1 MRKKHKNKTDAIASH
16 QTKTALA
23 KTYGV
28 TRQDVKLIRESLN
41 MTQAELAERL
51 GIDRS
56 SLAHMENG
64 RPVPRYIGL
73 LLASLVVSRGESWGW
88 L

>member
-1 MRKKHKNKTDAIASH
+1 
-16 QTKTALA
+16 
-23 KTYGV
+23 
-28 TRQDVKLIRESLN
+28 

-64 RPVPRYIGL
+64 RKVPRYIEL
-73 LLASLVVSRGESWGW
+73 LLASLIGGLRKRKGRDNEAAA
-88 L
+88 

>member
-1 MRKKHKNKTDAIASH
+1 MKVYSGNVKFIRKSM
-16 QTKTALA
+16 
-23 KTYGV
+23 
-28 TRQDVKLIRESLN
+28 N

-64 RPVPRYIGL
+64 RRVPRYIEL
-73 LLASLVVSRGESWGW
+73 LLASLVDSLRRNGAAA
-88 L
+88 

>member
-1 MRKKHKNKTDAIASH
+1 MAKNVKSIRK
-16 QTKTALA
+16 
-23 KTYGV
+23 
-28 TRQDVKLIRESLN
+28 SLD

-64 RPVPRYIGL
+64 RKVPRYIAL
-73 LLASLVVSRGESWGW
+73 LLASLVDKLRKEAAA
-88 L
+88 

>member
-1 MRKKHKNKTDAIASH
+1 
-16 QTKTALA
+16 
-23 KTYGV
+23 
-28 TRQDVKLIRESLN
+28 

-64 RPVPRYIGL
+64 RRVPRYIEL
-73 LLASLVVSRGESWGW
+73 LLASLVDSLRRNGAAA
-88 L
+88 

>member
-1 MRKKHKNKTDAIASH
+1 MKPNTKNVKSIRK
-16 QTKTALA
+16 
-23 KTYGV
+23 
-28 TRQDVKLIRESLN
+28 RLN

-64 RPVPRYIGL
+64 RPVPRYIEL
-73 LLASLVVSRGESWGW
+73 LLASILDRPREGRHDEAAA
-88 L
+88 

>member
-1 MRKKHKNKTDAIASH
+1 MEPSDRN
-16 QTKTALA
+16 
-23 KTYGV
+23 
-28 TRQDVKLIRESLN
+28 VKSIRESLN

-64 RPVPRYIGL
+64 RKVPRYIEL
-73 LLASLVVSRGESWGW
+73 LLASLVNGLRDPKGPR
-88 L
+88 

>member
-1 MRKKHKNKTDAIASH
+1 MDPSAKN
-16 QTKTALA
+16 
-23 KTYGV
+23 
-28 TRQDVKLIRESLN
+28 VKSIRESLN

-64 RPVPRYIGL
+64 RRVPRPVEL
-73 LLASLVVSRGESWGW
+73 LLASLLNSQRKGAAA
-88 L
+88 